1 MMSEFIT
8 EKRKEYMERVA
19 ADPMGPLPRPERSYS
34 YDVIVCGGG
43 TSGVAAAIAAA
54 RGGAK
59 VLLIERNGT
68 LGGQM
73 NVSGPPGFSYAYLY
87 NARGE
92 RVIDGFI
99 GETHRRL
106 MEMGHAR
113 PTDMNPYRSGADYI
127 FSYVDPEWWGLLM
140 FQMMAEEGVTLLLH
154 SLVVDVIRN
163 GNDVNGVVVENAEG
177 RVYFEAKV
185 VIECT
190 GEGDIAVRAGCDYE
204 LLSREDS
211 EPQSIC
217 FTMDGVDWDQV
228 LDYLTKHPD
237 QLVPRGDP
245 TRTDEERYELIRNIK
260 DIGDFGDMLGF
271 FDIMKL
277 AKENKEWHDF
287 AGMGFFLAPR
297 PDVGHFQA
305 HFQHSAQVPGIW
317 SCDPWDLSY
326 AEQECRR
333 QVVIAANAFK
343 KYVPGFQNAYITRV
357 GMELRLREGRRI
369 MGDYILAKE
378 DVANGQRFYD
388 CIGKNTFAAGAVH
401 VATNE
406 TIAASKNGIAVVP
419 DRGTYD
425 MPYRMLV
432 PKKIENLLIAGKHV
446 SAERATYQ
454 RFLQETMVTGQA
466 AGAAAAL
473 CVKHNVTPR
482 QLEAENYVKELQDVL
497 RAQGVILEGVH

>member
-1 MMSEFIT
+1 MVGKYT
-8 EKRKEYMERVA
+8 EKRLEYIKRVA
-19 ADPMGPLPRPERSYS
+19 EDPMGPLPKPERSYS

-59 VLLIERNGT
+59 TLLIERNGT

-106 MEMGHAR
+106 MEEGHAR
-113 PTDMNPYRSGADYI
+113 PSDLNEYRSGSDYI
-127 FSYVDPEWWGLLM
+127 FSFVDPEWWGLLM

-154 SLVVDVIRN
+154 TYVVDVIKN
-163 GNDVNGVVVENAEG
+163 GNNVHGVVVENAEG
-177 RVYFEAKV
+177 RVCLEAKV

-190 GEGDIAVRAGCDYE
+190 GEGDIAVRAGCEYE

-217 FTMDGVDWDQV
+217 FTMDGVDWDE
-228 LDYLTKHPD
+228 LLAYLKEHPD

-245 TRTDEERYELIRNIK
+245 TRTPEERYELIRNVK
-260 DIGDFGDMLGF
+260 DIGELGDMLGF
-271 FDIMKL
+271 FDIMEV
-277 AKENKEWHDF
+277 AKANKEWHDF

-297 PDVGHFQA
+297 PDVGRFQA
-305 HFQHSAQVPGIW
+305 HFQHSAQVPNIW

-333 QVVIAANAFK
+333 QVVIAAKAFK
-343 KYVPGFQNAYITRV
+343 KYVPGFKNAYITRV
-357 GMELRLREGRRI
+357 GHELRLREGRRI
-369 MGDYILAKE
+369 MGDYVLKKS
-378 DVANGQRFYD
+378 DVATSARFYD

-401 VATNE
+401 VANNKTLD
-406 TIAASKNGIAVVP
+406 ASKDGIAIVP

-432 PKKIENLLIAGKHV
+432 PKKIENLIVAGKHV

-473 CVKHNVTPR
+473 CVKKGVTPR
-482 QLEAENYVKELQDVL
+482 QLEAEEYIKELQDIL
-497 RAQGVILEGVH
+497 RDQGVILEGVH